1 MEGPA
6 TQPPRAPC
14 PPPPPA
20 GWPHWA
26 AAPMIELCTGDV
38 LLTGMTIGTG
48 DRGDIGERV
57 FPPLLN
63 NTGGTE
69 GGGATELGVGGE

>member
-6 TQPPRAPC
+6 TRGPC

-20 GWPHWA
+20 RWPHWA
-26 AAPMIELCTGDV
+26 AAPIIELCTGDV
-38 LLTGMTIGTG
+38 LLTGMTIGT
-48 DRGDIGERV
+48 GDIGERV